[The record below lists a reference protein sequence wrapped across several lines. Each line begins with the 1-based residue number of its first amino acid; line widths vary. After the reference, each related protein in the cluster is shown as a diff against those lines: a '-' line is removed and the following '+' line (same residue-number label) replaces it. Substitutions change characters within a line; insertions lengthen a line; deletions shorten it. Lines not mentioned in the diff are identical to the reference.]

1 MSDRILNLGIP
12 AGSLQEATGELFR
25 KAGYNIKFSSR
36 SYYPTIDDDEIE
48 FSSIRAQGAGG
59 QNVNKVSSAIH
70 LRFDFLN
77 SSLPDF
83 YKQRL
88 QALRDRRISADG
100 VITLKAQR
108 HRTQERNRQDA
119 LERLAHS
126 GYKRIVELSN
136 PSLPGYGI
144 DEAYQQTDQRQ

>member
-1 MSDRILNLGIP
+1 METDSLPISTRVSIP
-12 AGSLQEATGELFR
+12 LR
-25 KAGYNIKFSSR
+25 
-36 SYYPTIDDDEIE
+36 EIE
-48 FSSIRAQGAGG
+48 LSAIRAQGAGG

-119 LERLAHS
+119 LERLAQLVS
-126 GYKRIVELSN
+126 SVAEVQKTRVATRPTLASKKRRLDSKKKN
-136 PSLPGYGI
+136 AQNKQLRRKI
-144 DEAYQQTDQRQ
+144 DY